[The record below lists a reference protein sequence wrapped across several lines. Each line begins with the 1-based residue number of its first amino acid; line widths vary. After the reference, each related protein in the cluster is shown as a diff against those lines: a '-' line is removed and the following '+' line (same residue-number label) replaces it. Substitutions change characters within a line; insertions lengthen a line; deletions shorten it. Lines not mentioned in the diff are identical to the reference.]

1 MVLCTID
8 VSQEIYRVVIG
19 VPKDMFVLAC
29 LVNVENGSLISQFIL
44 PALQTF
50 MIRSHVFRQR
60 KGVSSFKTTVWI
72 VNLSDI
78 MQLCVLVTG

>member
-1 MVLCTID
+1 M
-8 VSQEIYRVVIG
+8 SQEIYRGVIG
-19 VPKDMFVLAC
+19 VSKDMFVLAC
-29 LVNVENGSLISQFIL
+29 LVNVENGSLISQFILPL

-72 VNLSDI
+72 VNISDI
-78 MQLCVLVTG
+78 MQLCVLVNG